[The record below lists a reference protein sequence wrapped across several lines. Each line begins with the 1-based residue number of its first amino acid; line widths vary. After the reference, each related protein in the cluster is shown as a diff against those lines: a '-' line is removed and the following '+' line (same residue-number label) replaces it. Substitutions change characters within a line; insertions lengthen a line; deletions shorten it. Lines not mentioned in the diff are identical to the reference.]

1 MARMPR
7 IERKV
12 EYKDIAA
19 SEMQATGEGIV
30 TGYLSTWH
38 NIDEGN
44 DRVIPG
50 AFTRTIKDAKARRS
64 AHQLDYLFPALWNH
78 SWESLPVG
86 GVTDARE
93 DEHGLKVQIR
103 MNLDTQLGRECYASL
118 RHGTLSAMSMGYRAI
133 IYDYERIENKQ
144 VRNLRE
150 CALMESTF
158 CIFPMNTRALVT
170 SVKQAWQG
178 FSAKG
183 NTMFMRT
190 KDFDA
195 RYLAQNL
202 DDWQYADWNDLATA
216 LHQAVL
222 DLFAPGGDP
231 LADLET
237 EVISQLAAAL
247 RAYVQAGVDLGY
259 EPGGMQDSYGMMS
272 AGASYD
278 LKEGRMISQANH
290 VKISAATDGIMKHV
304 KVIKS
309 VLDEAARSRALQGY
323 PRATASISSI
333 FESKEEEDEALA
345 LMGTLATSLE
355 VDNMLR
361 EGREHALTPGDLGLD
376 PASRVDAALAALK
389 NSQRKR

>member
-118 RHGTLSAMSMGYRAI
+118 RNGTLSAMSMGYRAI

-216 LHQAVL
+216 LHQSIL
-222 DLFAPGGDP
+222 DLFSGGGDP
-231 LADLET
+231 VADLET
-237 EVISQLAAAL
+237 EVIPQLAAAL
-247 RAYVQAGVDLGY
+247 RAYVQAGVSLGY
-259 EPGGMQDSYGMMS
+259 EPSSSQDSYSMMS
-272 AGASYD
+272 AGDSYD
-278 LKEGRMISQANH
+278 LKEGRMISAANH
-290 VKISAATDGIMKHV
+290 VKIKYATDNIMKHV
-304 KVIKS
+304 KSIQS
-309 VLDEAARSRALQGY
+309 VLSESTRSSQLQGY
-323 PRATASISSI
+323 PRTMSSSSI
-333 FESKEEEDEALA
+333 FEQKDEEDDALA
-345 LMGTLATSLE
+345 LIRTLTMSLQ
-355 VDNMLR
+355 VDADLR
-361 EGREHALTPGDLGLD
+361 EIKESTLTPEDLGLT
-376 PASRVDAALAALK
+376 PAQGVERALAALLESK
-389 NSQRKR
+389 RK

>member
-12 EYKDIAA
+12 EYKNIAA

-103 MNLDTQLGRECYASL
+103 MNLDTPLGRECYASL
-118 RHGTLSAMSMGYRAI
+118 RNGTLSAMSMGYRAI

-216 LHQAVL
+216 LHQSIL
-222 DLFAPGGDP
+222 DLFSGGGDP
-231 LADLET
+231 VADLET
-237 EVISQLAAAL
+237 EVIPQLAAAL
-247 RAYVQAGVDLGY
+247 RAYVQAGVSLGY
-259 EPGGMQDSYGMMS
+259 EPSSSQDSYSMMS
-272 AGASYD
+272 AGDSYA
-278 LKEGRMISQANH
+278 LKESRMISAANH
-290 VKISAATDGIMKHV
+290 VKIKYATDNIMKHV
-304 KVIKS
+304 KSIQS
-309 VLDEAARSRALQGY
+309 VLSESTRSSQLQGY
-323 PRATASISSI
+323 PRTMSSSSI
-333 FESKEEEDEALA
+333 FEQKDEEDDALA
-345 LMGTLATSLE
+345 LIRTLTMSLQ
-355 VDNMLR
+355 VDADLR
-361 EGREHALTPGDLGLD
+361 EIKESTLTPEDLGLT
-376 PASRVDAALAALK
+376 PAQGVERALAALLESK
-389 NSQRKR
+389 RK

>member
-1 MARMPR
+1 
-7 IERKV
+7 
-12 EYKDIAA
+12 
-19 SEMQATGEGIV
+19 
-30 TGYLSTWH
+30 
-38 NIDEGN
+38 
-44 DRVIPG
+44 
-50 AFTRTIKDAKARRS
+50 
-64 AHQLDYLFPALWNH
+64 
-78 SWESLPVG
+78 
-86 GVTDARE
+86 
-93 DEHGLKVQIR
+93 
-103 MNLDTQLGRECYASL
+103 
-118 RHGTLSAMSMGYRAI
+118 
-133 IYDYERIENKQ
+133 
-144 VRNLRE
+144 
-150 CALMESTF
+150 
-158 CIFPMNTRALVT
+158 
-170 SVKQAWQG
+170 
-178 FSAKG
+178 
-183 NTMFMRT
+183 MFMRT